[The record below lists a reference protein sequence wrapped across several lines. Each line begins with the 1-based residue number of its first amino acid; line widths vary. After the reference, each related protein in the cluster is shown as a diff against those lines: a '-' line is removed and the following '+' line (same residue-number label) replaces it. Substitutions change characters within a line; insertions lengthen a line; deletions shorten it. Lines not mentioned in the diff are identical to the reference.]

1 MKKSFAFSPS
11 FKKNLKFRLEGKEK
25 TVKSGNTAGF
35 MTALFLALAG
45 ALDAGPVSLTEGDIL
60 RLRNLERTSLESAP
74 WVQSI
79 ESQAREALGLS
90 PHPIGQIQTAGKLQ
104 GSDEKTQTAEALK
117 DMPRLR
123 ALGLAYALT
132 GGEDY
137 RAQAG
142 AFVTAWAKTCRPPE
156 NPIDATNLEP
166 LLETYDLIR
175 DKMEAGNRKLVDD
188 WVRSVAQTLLA
199 SDNPSKGT
207 HWNNW
212 QAHRLKIVGLSAF
225 LLGDADWEKTV
236 LENLQALLDKNLN
249 PDGTTLDFLGRDA
262 LHYQVYDLEPLIRTA
277 ILFQRA
283 QNLDLYH
290 WKTDRG
296 ASLSQCVAFVVPFAR
311 GEKTHA
317 EYVHTTVKF
326 DLQRAQNHEKGHAI
340 GADFPPQG
348 ALKCLELAQFF
359 QPELKSLVGTLAGKP
374 DADYPTLQILLN
386 EASRPL
392 PSPPPTT

>member
-1 MKKSFAFSPS
+1 M
-11 FKKNLKFRLEGKEK
+11 EQKEK
-25 TVKSGNTAGF
+25 SMKLSIVMYCMS
-35 MTALFLALAG
+35 ALFLAWTGTLY
-45 ALDAGPVSLTEGDIL
+45 AGPVSLTDGDIL
-60 RLRNLERTSLESAP
+60 RLQNLDKVSLESAA

-104 GSDEKTQTAEALK
+104 GSDEKTQTEEALK

-142 AFVTAWAKTCRPPE
+142 AFVMAWARTCRPPE

-175 DKMEAGNRKLVDD
+175 DKMEAGNRKIADD

-225 LLGDADWEKTV
+225 LLGDADLEKTV
-236 LENLQALLDKNLN
+236 LENLKALLNKNLN
-249 PDGTTLDFLGRDA
+249 PDGTTLDFLERDA

-283 QNLDLYH
+283 GDLDLYH

-296 ASLSQCVAFVVPFAR
+296 ASLSQCVAFVVPFAK

-340 GADFPPQG
+340 GADFPFQG

-359 QPELKSLVGTLAGKP
+359 QPELKSLVGILAGKP

-386 EASRPL
+386 EAIR
-392 PSPPPTT
+392 PSPSPTPTP

>member
-1 MKKSFAFSPS
+1 MKLSIATCYMS
-11 FKKNLKFRLEGKEK
+11 
-25 TVKSGNTAGF
+25 T
-35 MTALFLALAG
+35 LFLVWAG
-45 ALDAGPVSLTEGDIL
+45 TLYAGPVSLTDGDIL
-60 RLRNLERTSLESAP
+60 RLRNLERSSPQSAP

-79 ESQAREALGLS
+79 ESQAQEALGLT
-90 PHPIGQIQTAGKLQ
+90 PNPISQIQTAGKLK
-104 GSDEKTQTAEALK
+104 GSGEKTQTEEALR
-117 DMPRLR
+117 DMPRLK

-132 GGEDY
+132 GREDY
-137 RAQAG
+137 RFKAG
-142 AFVTAWAKTCRPPE
+142 AFITAWAKTCQPPE

-175 DKMEAGNRKLVDD
+175 NQMDPGNRKLTDD

-225 LLGDADWEKTV
+225 LLGDSDLEKTV
-236 LENLQALLDKNLN
+236 LENLRALLNKNLN
-249 PDGTTLDFLGRDA
+249 PDGTTLDFLERDA

-277 ILFQRA
+277 ILLQRA
-283 QNLDLYH
+283 GNPDLYH

-296 ASLSQCVAFVVPFAR
+296 ASLSQCVAFVVPFAE

-326 DLQRAQNHEKGHAI
+326 DIQRAQNNEKGHAI

-359 QPELKSLVGTLAGKP
+359 QPELKSVVGTLAGKP
-374 DADYPTLQILLN
+374 DADYPTLQVLLN
-386 EASRPL
+386 EATRTL
-392 PSPPPTT
+392 PSPTP